1 MGSLKINGGIN
12 IARVHIENATYSD
25 DYNSNIQAL
34 KLNDDSWR
42 NTSVVLANMNQSLA
56 GNGLDYQFEGIDRFK
71 VYKTIGKDKSNLYEV
86 YETASS
92 NERVVTDRIVGDFR
106 DYKYYIYPICKEGE
120 FETVSQP
127 FASDSIQI
135 DTGRL
140 FVIGLE
146 WQHENVYKVDKNN
159 IWRFTLN
166 IKDNGTTLNTNKLFS
181 DTQNQYKQM
190 TGSFRGYNTKT
201 TISALLGEIDCTDA
215 QYVEDIEKIEAW
227 EKFCKSNKLKLL
239 IDTKG
244 RIFVGEIDNNPSIEY
259 GKSLSM
265 ESTVTFSFVELNSFE
280 SITVLGELYEDTV
293 VVEDVNAIQIYD
305 IDYLYD
311 INGKDVTTEPV
322 DKEVEVF

>member
-1 MGSLKINGGIN
+1 MGNFKINGGVN
-12 IARVHIENATYSD
+12 IARVHVENATYNDTYSSD
-25 DYNSNIQAL
+25 MQSL
-34 KLNDDSWR
+34 KLNDDTWR

-71 VYKTIGKDKSNLYEV
+71 VYKTIGKDKSKLYKV

-92 NERVVTDRIVGDFR
+92 DERTITDCIIGDSR

-127 FASDSIQI
+127 FASDPIQI

-201 TISALLGEIDCTDA
+201 TISALLGEIDCTDT

-293 VVEDVNAIQIYD
+293 VAEDVNAIQIYD